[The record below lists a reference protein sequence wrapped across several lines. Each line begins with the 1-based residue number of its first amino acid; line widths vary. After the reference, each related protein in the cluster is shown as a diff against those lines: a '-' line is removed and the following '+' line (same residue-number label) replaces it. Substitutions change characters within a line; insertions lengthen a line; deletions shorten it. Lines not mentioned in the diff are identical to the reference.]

1 MSSKSEAVSRLQ
13 SRNYDWAIPWSAVS
27 LVANAEDC
35 RLKAY
40 QCSASVWTIGWG
52 ETEGIQP
59 GMVWTADQAD
69 STFNRELNKFAH
81 QVEACLTTYASPN
94 QLGAMTSLAYNIGIN
109 GFKKSSVLRAH
120 NAGDNAAASRAFHL
134 WNKARVNGALVPLA
148 GLTARRAAESAL
160 YLAPEPGA
168 PTEKSVQAIQSEESI
183 VSSPI
188 ARNGMT
194 TILAGGATGA
204 AALFD
209 GLKPLVEQAKEIS
222 SMLSINPLM
231 LLAAV
236 LIGAGVSS
244 IYWRN
249 KQRKDGWA

>member
-1 MSSKSEAVSRLQ
+1 MTTKSESVNRLRGRAYQ
-13 SRNYDWAIPWSAVS
+13 WAIPWEAVY

-35 RLKAY
+35 RLTAY
-40 QCSASVWTIGWG
+40 QCTANTWTIGWG

-59 GMVWTADQAD
+59 GMTWTADQAD
-69 STFNRELNKFAH
+69 EVFNRELNKFAH
-81 QVEACLTTYASPN
+81 QVEACLEKYASPN

-109 GFKKSSVLRAH
+109 GFKRSSVLRAH

-160 YLAPEPGA
+160 YLTSEPGA
-168 PTEKSVQAIQSEESI
+168 PTEKSVQAVQSEEPI
-183 VSSPI
+183 TSSPI
-188 ARNGMT
+188 ARNGVA

-204 AALFD
+204 AAVFD

-222 SMLSINPLM
+222 VALSINPLM
-231 LLAAV
+231 LLAAI

-249 KQRKDGWA
+249 KQRKEGWA